1 MFCDLKYLKELYL
14 NKYQLKNLDANL
26 FAGLENLKE
35 LDLSY
40 NDLSH
45 FDVTILSRIE
55 FYQETKI
62 WMKLLF
68 DFKYIFIN
76 WWFALLF

>member
-14 NKYQLKNLDANL
+14 NNYQLKNLDANL

-45 FDVTILSRIE
+45 FDVTILSRIDIDLSGNE
-55 FYQETKI
+55 NMNETFV
-62 WMKLLF
+62 WL
-68 DFKYIFIN
+68 
-76 WWFALLF
+76 